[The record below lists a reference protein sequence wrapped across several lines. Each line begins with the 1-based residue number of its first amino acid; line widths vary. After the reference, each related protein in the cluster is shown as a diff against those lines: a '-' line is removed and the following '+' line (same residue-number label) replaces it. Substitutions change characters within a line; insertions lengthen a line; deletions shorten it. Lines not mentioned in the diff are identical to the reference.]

1 MDRGAWRAPVQ
12 GVTKSWTE
20 RPSLSLSVY
29 HCCARTVVLS
39 IYHCCART
47 VVRTGLGTT
56 GPKDGQFSLLGS
68 FMKWVLPHSVRNL
81 PPPLN
86 LSLLICKVGVY

>member
-20 RPSLSLSVY
+20 RPSLSLS
-29 HCCARTVVLS
+29 

-47 VVRTGLGTT
+47 VVRTGLETT

-81 PPPLN
+81 PPPLS
-86 LSLLICKVGVY
+86 LSLLICKVGVC